1 MLTPVP
7 EQHQPHYQCLPMLCI
22 LSATF
27 LIFLPVTVSVLCQND
42 PVLFLLLYFLCFQI
56 PNCVFVALSVCV
68 NLVWMVYF

>member
-42 PVLFLLLYFLCFQI
+42 PVLFLLLYFAFKFQTVSLL
-56 PNCVFVALSVCV
+56 PYLSV
-68 NLVWMVYF
+68 